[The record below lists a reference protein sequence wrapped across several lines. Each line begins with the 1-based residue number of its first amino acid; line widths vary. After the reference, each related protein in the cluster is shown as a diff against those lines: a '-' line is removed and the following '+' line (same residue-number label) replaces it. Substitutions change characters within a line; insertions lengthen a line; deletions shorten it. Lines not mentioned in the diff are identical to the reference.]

1 MGGDG
6 GSLHMSGYSD
16 RDLDLGG
23 LQMNQKEVSS
33 ERASQRPPVSFQRP
47 GMRRRVT
54 GELITPAN
62 RTGALSPLNPKARTT
77 SGLNTGIAT
86 GQPVS
91 GSTSSVNVASTSANV
106 VGAPQKGIS
115 GNRRATVDTG
125 KKV

>member
-1 MGGDG
+1 MGDG

-33 ERASQRPPVSFQRP
+33 ERANQRPPVSFQRP

-54 GELITPAN
+54 GELITPAI
-62 RTGALSPLNPKARTT
+62 RTGALSPLNPKARIT
-77 SGLNTGIAT
+77 SGLNTGTAT
-86 GQPVS
+86 GQPVN
-91 GSTSSVNVASTSANV
+91 GSPNSSNVASTSAHV
-106 VGAPQKGIS
+106 VGAPQRGMS
-115 GNRRATVDTG
+115 GNRRPTVDPG